1 MARQDIAGLLTGMPQ
16 QQRPNPNM
24 SSAEWRLAF
33 GQQQSDNM
41 ARGLQGAVGGL
52 MGTGMAGAASPQEQI
67 QIADLKAQERI
78 GKLATSQDP
87 DELRQAAQLLQ
98 QRGDP
103 AGAARALAQAKD
115 IEGKETRSK
124 AITEVYK
131 KEFPNRPDLVKM
143 AENDLL
149 SIQDLEV
156 FRKEPPPLLYL
167 SNQTQG
173 TIGNPVLTDG
183 KIYLNGNQITSEEI
197 ARRGLSVTKNFVP
210 KPEKGD
216 TTIINNAAL
225 DSKIAVEQYTIDADV
240 SREQRDKA
248 VQAYNQ
254 YIPVIDNMLAVKDV
268 ANFGAGTPQLAA
280 ANNAL
285 TSLSN
290 QLGFDVVGDST
301 KDAVMF
307 FNANSKLL
315 KQRLLEATKG
325 AISNLE
331 NTEITKNTANTS
343 QPKQVAIALL
353 NSSRASLISSNDRA
367 NAQDRYLRRNSGIG
381 GFDEAWQAYV
391 KEFPRTAGYST
402 EGPDNEVV
410 NNFEMAKGNF
420 GLFEELYSNK
430 KTPKQLREP
439 VKFVDNNNLITDLP
453 SAKQAYID
461 DRVKKVMSAASL
473 TGAPSDAIKKKAEL
487 YARIQFGQYIRR
499 ELDTGNLKVVQ

>member
-52 MGTGMAGAASPQEQI
+52 MGTGMAGAASPQEQM

-78 GKLATSQDP
+78 GTLATSKDP
-87 DELRQAAQLLQ
+87 AELRQAAQLLQ
-98 QRGDP
+98 QRGKP
-103 AGAARALAQAKD
+103 AEAARAAEQAKA
-115 IEGKETRSK
+115 IEDKKARSE
-124 AITEVYK
+124 AITGVFK
-131 KEFPNRPDLVKM
+131 KEFPERPDLIKM
-143 AENDLL
+143 AEKDLL
-149 SIQDLEV
+149 TVQDLEL
-156 FRKEPPPLLYL
+156 FRAEPPPLLYL
-167 SNQTQG
+167 TNQNG
-173 TIGNPVLTDG
+173 SIGNAVLKDG
-183 KIYLNGNQITSEEI
+183 KIYLNGNEVSIEEMEKRKL
-197 ARRGLSVTKNFVP
+197 AVTKDFVNKP
-210 KPEKGD
+210 KAGD
-216 TTIINNAAL
+216 TTIINNEKLGSQIAL
-225 DSKIAVEQYTIDADV
+225 EQYKIDSDV
-240 SREQRDKA
+240 SRDQRDKA

-254 YIPVIDNMLAVKDV
+254 YIPVIDNMLAVKDI
-268 ANFGAGTPQLAA
+268 ADFGAGTPQLAA

-285 TSLSN
+285 TSLAN
-290 QLGFDVVGDST
+290 QLGFEVIGNST
-301 KDAVMF
+301 KNAVQF

-343 QPKQVAIALL
+343 QPEQVAIALL
-353 NSSRASLISSNDRA
+353 NSSKASLVSSNDRA

-402 EGPDNEVV
+402 EGPNNEVV

-439 VKFVDNNNLITDLP
+439 VKFVDDNNLITDLP

-499 ELDTGNLKVVQ
+499 ELDAGNLKVVQ

>member
-1 MARQDIAGLLTGMPQ
+1 MARQDIAGLLTGMPT
-16 QQRPNPNM
+16 QRPDPSMNREQWAM
-24 SSAEWRLAF
+24 AF
-33 GQQQSDNM
+33 GQQQADRVGQGL
-41 ARGLQGAVGGL
+41 RGLTGATTVREQ
-52 MGTGMAGAASPQEQI
+52 AG
-67 QIADLKAQERI
+67 IADLKAQERI
-78 GKLATSQDP
+78 SALATSKDP
-87 DELRQAAQLLQ
+87 AELRQAAQLLQ

-103 AGAARALAQAKD
+103 AGAARAAAQAKA
-115 IEGKETRSK
+115 IEDKKVRSE
-124 AITEVYK
+124 AITGVFK
-131 KEFPNRPDLVKM
+131 KEFPERPDLIKM
-143 AENDLL
+143 AEKDLL
-149 SIQDLEV
+149 TVQDLEL
-156 FRKEPPPLLYL
+156 FRAEPPPMLYL
-167 SNQTQG
+167 TNQIQG
-173 TIGNPVLTDG
+173 SIGNAVLKDG
-183 KIYLNGNQITSEEI
+183 KIYLNGNEVSIEEMEK
-197 ARRGLSVTKNFVP
+197 RKLSVTKNFVDKP
-210 KPEKGD
+210 KAGD

-225 DSKIAVEQYTIDADV
+225 GSKIALEQYKIDATV
-240 SREQRDKA
+240 SKEQRDKA

-268 ANFGAGTPQLAA
+268 ADFGAGTPQLAA

-290 QLGFDVVGDST
+290 QLGFEVMGDST
-301 KDAVMF
+301 KDAVLF

-343 QPKQVAIALL
+343 QPEQVAIALL
-353 NSSRASLISSNDRA
+353 NSSRASLVSSNDRA
-367 NAQDRYLRRNSGIG
+367 NAQDRYLRKNSGIG

-402 EGPDNEVV
+402 EGPNNEVV
-410 NNFEMAKGNF
+410 NNFEMVKGNF

-473 TGAPSDAIKKKAEL
+473 TGAPSDAVKKKAEL

-499 ELDTGNLKVVQ
+499 DLDAGNLKVVQ